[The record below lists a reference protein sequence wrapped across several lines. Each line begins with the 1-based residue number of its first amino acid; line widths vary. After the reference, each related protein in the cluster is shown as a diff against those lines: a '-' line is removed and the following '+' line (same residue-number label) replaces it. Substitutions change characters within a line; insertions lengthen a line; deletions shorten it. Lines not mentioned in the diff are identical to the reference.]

1 MIIGI
6 DNGNANTKTVN
17 HIFVSGLAKFDK
29 KPPVA
34 EDLIFWNGHY
44 YSLVAKRNFYQQ
56 NKTTNE
62 NCFIL
67 TLFGIAKEILTEKG
81 ADFVNA
87 DEIRMSVDL
96 GVGLPP
102 EHYGIQK
109 DNFRDYFLSY
119 GKDVEFIYNDI
130 KFNINIRSV
139 YVFPQ
144 AYAAVA
150 QKASE
155 LKSYTQTYVIDI
167 GGYTTDVL
175 LLRKNKPDL
184 SICRSLESGIITM
197 NNNIISRINS
207 GFGAKITEEHIS
219 DVLLN
224 KKTILSPDI
233 KATIKEEA
241 NNHALNIL
249 RQLREQGVDL
259 TTTPGIFIGGGSL
272 LLKEA
277 ILSSKMVIPTD
288 EGVDFIDNVSA
299 NAVGY
304 QILTKAQLRKNNMA

>member
-17 HIFVSGLAKFDK
+17 TVFVSGLTKFDK

-34 EDLIFWNGHY
+34 EDLIYWNGYY
-44 YSLVAKRNFYQQ
+44 YSLTGKRNFYQQ
-56 NKTTNE
+56 DKTTNE

-67 TLFGIAKEILTEKG
+67 SLFGIAKEILIEKG

-87 DEIRMSVDL
+87 DVIRMSVDL

-109 DNFRDYFLSY
+109 DKFQQYFLSF
-119 GKDVEFIYNDI
+119 GNTVEFVYNDT
-130 KFNINIRSV
+130 KFNITIRTV
-139 YVFPQ
+139 QVFPQ

-155 LKSYTQTYVIDI
+155 LKSYSQTYVIDI

-175 LLRKNKPDL
+175 LLKKNKPDL
-184 SICRSLESGIITM
+184 TICRSLESGIITM

-207 GFGAKITEEHIS
+207 GFGKKIEEEHIY
-219 DVLLN
+219 DVLLGR
-224 KKTILSPDI
+224 KTILTPDI
-233 KATIKEEA
+233 KAEIKEEA
-241 NNHALNIL
+241 NKHALNIL
-249 RQLREQGVDL
+249 HQLREQNVDL

-272 LLKEA
+272 LLKES
-277 ILSSKMVIPTD
+277 ILSSGMVIPTED
-288 EGVDFIDNVSA
+288 GVDFITNISA

-304 QILTKAQLRKNNMA
+304 QLLTKAYLRKNNLA